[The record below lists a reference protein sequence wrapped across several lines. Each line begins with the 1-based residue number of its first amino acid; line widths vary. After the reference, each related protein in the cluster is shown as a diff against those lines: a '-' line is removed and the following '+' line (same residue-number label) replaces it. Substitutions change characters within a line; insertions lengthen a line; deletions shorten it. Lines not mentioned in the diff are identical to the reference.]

1 MMDGEKKIACLLL
14 VHKNI
19 SQVLRLCTCLQH
31 DSIEV
36 FVHLDKKM
44 KVRKDEWETLRT
56 LPNKIHIMPKRVS
69 CFLDEWSLIK
79 ATMNLVMY
87 ARDILGGNVGYYVL
101 MSGQDYLIKPISNLV
116 NHLRI
121 NYPKPF
127 IDCTPR
133 SDINW
138 VAEKFAHTKIRI
150 YARKLRRITQLRG
163 FLLLSLYIEKLTSKN
178 LILYNKL
185 QRFNIPFYGGSAWW
199 ALPDKA
205 IDEIINFY
213 LNKKE
218 FIDVYKWSDTPEE
231 TFFQT
236 IIMQTSIAD
245 SVEVN
250 NPDERAQNCLTYANF
265 ETSTKEFVGHPHVIG
280 IEDYEWL
287 VKKEQYIARKF
298 DIDVDSDI
306 FDKLDQYILNIK

>member
-1 MMDGEKKIACLLL
+1 MMNCEKKIACLLL

-19 SQVLRLCTCLQH
+19 SQVQRLCTCLQH
-31 DSIEV
+31 ESIEI
-36 FVHLDKKM
+36 FVHIDKKM
-44 KVRKDEWETLRT
+44 KIRKDELETLKSFS
-56 LPNKIHIMPKRVS
+56 NKIHILPERVS
-69 CFLDEWSLIK
+69 CFLDEWSLVK

-87 ARDILGGNVGYYVL
+87 ARDFLRGNVGYYVL
-101 MSGQDYLIKPISNLV
+101 MSGQDYLIKPISSLV
-116 NHLRI
+116 NHLCN

-133 SDINW
+133 SEINW

-150 YARKLRRITQLRG
+150 YARKLRRITNVRG
-163 FLLLSLYIEKLTSKN
+163 FLLLSLYIERLIPKKS
-178 LILYNKL
+178 ILYNKL
-185 QRFNIPFYGGSAWW
+185 RRFEIPFYGGSAWW

-205 IDEIINFY
+205 IDEIIYFY

-245 SVEVN
+245 SVVIN
-250 NPDERAQNCLTYANF
+250 NPNERAQNCLTYANF
-265 ETSTKEFVGHPHVIG
+265 ETPTKGFVGHPHVIG
-280 IEDYEWL
+280 TYDFGWL
-287 VKKEQYIARKF
+287 VKKDQYIARKF
-298 DIDVDSDI
+298 DINVDSDI
-306 FDKLDQYILNIK
+306 FDKLDQYIYNTK